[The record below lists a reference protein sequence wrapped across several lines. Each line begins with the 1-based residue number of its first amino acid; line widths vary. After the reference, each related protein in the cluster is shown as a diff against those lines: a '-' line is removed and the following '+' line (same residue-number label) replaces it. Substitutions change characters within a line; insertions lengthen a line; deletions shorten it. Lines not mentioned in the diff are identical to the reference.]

1 MEAVRAERRLVAI
14 LAVDI
19 VGYSRL
25 IEADEAQTLA
35 AIKAWRS
42 EIFDPFMED
51 YHGRIVKL
59 MGDGAIVEFGSV
71 VDAVACAVASQSK
84 IAARQVD
91 VPSQRR
97 LFLRMGI
104 NLGDVVVDGDD
115 LLGDGVNVAARLEQM
130 CEPGGLFVSG
140 TAFDHLQGKFELPL
154 EFIGEQHV
162 KNIQRPVRVY
172 RVKFEGE
179 TRHRQLNV
187 RSFRSWLIPA
197 AALVLLLLIAVPA
210 VWLTQSRESADA
222 ASIERMAFPL
232 PQTPSIAVLPFD
244 NLSSDAGQS
253 YFADGMTDDLITEL
267 SKLSG
272 IFVIARNSTF
282 TYKGKPT
289 KVQQVAEDL
298 GVHYI
303 LQGSVRR
310 EGNHVRVN
318 AQLIDAIDGHHLWAE
333 RYDGEMSGVFG
344 LQDRVIEQIVS
355 TLSVKLTSAEQSVA
369 AVPETTNPQAYDTLL
384 RGWDHLRRDS
394 EAETTTA
401 RAYFQK
407 AIVLDPNYSRAYA
420 SLAAANW
427 RTSVLSS
434 DFSRRENASK
444 NLPRNLAKAMEKPT
458 PLAYAISAQLLAQ
471 QGRYDEAFAAI
482 DRAMKLAPNDP
493 DNHVSMARVLNA
505 TGHAAEAEQQTRLA
519 MRLDPHPSRATL
531 RMLAVSFFSQGKYDK
546 AVDTFERVID
556 KKSDLLA
563 DYATLI
569 SSYGHLG
576 RTDGVQALIDQY
588 NKLAM
593 SSLGDPLTVQE
604 SAYDWYGNAFSYHRP
619 YITRLQEG
627 LRKAGLPEGA
637 GTDLAL
643 DDYVKLM
650 TLTKGELSVDRT
662 IKVDVMEAKAL
673 LARGVAFVDVRAPLN
688 YDNGHLPKAI
698 NLSLITGLSKESL
711 AKVAGKEDEVAFYSH
726 GKNGPYAAYASAKAI
741 GWGYT
746 HIYYFAGGFLEWDDE
761 GYPLVIEV
769 KRSLGQK

>member
-1 MEAVRAERRLVAI
+1 MEAIRAERRLVAI

-25 IEADEAQTLA
+25 MEADEARTLA

-42 EIFDPFMED
+42 EIFDPLMDD

-71 VDAVACAVASQSK
+71 VDAAACAVASQAK
-84 IAARQVD
+84 IAAREHD
-91 VPSQRR
+91 VAAEHR
-97 LFLRMGI
+97 LLFRMGI

-130 CEPGGLFVSG
+130 CEPGGLFISG

-172 RVKFEGE
+172 RVRFAGD
-179 TRHRQLNV
+179 TRPRRFAAGSFHRW
-187 RSFRSWLIPA
+187 RTPA
-197 AALVLLLLIAVPA
+197 VLVLLVLVGAAA
-210 VWLTQSRESADA
+210 VWLVQRRESADA
-222 ASIERMAFPL
+222 ASVAQMAYPL

-244 NLSSDAGQS
+244 NLSSDAGES

-289 KVQQVAEDL
+289 KAQQVAKDL

-303 LQGSVRR
+303 LEGSVRR

-344 LQDRVIEQIVS
+344 LQDRVIGQIVS
-355 TLSVKLTSAEQSVA
+355 TLSVKLTSAERSVA
-369 AVPETTNPQAYDTLL
+369 EVPETTNPQAYDMLL

-394 EAETTTA
+394 EAETATA
-401 RAYFQK
+401 TAFFQK

-427 RTSVLSS
+427 RTSILSW
-434 DFSRRENASK
+434 DFHRRETASK
-444 NLPRNLAKAMEKPT
+444 NLTRNLAKAMERPT
-458 PLAYAISAQLLAQ
+458 PLAYAISAQVLAQ
-471 QGRYDEAFAAI
+471 QERYDEAFAAI
-482 DRAMKLAPNDP
+482 DRAIKLAPNDP
-493 DNHVSMARVLNA
+493 DNRVGMARILNA
-505 TGHAAEAEQQTRLA
+505 TGHAVEAEQQARLA
-519 MRLDPHPSRATL
+519 MRFDPHPTRATL
-531 RMLAVSFFSQGKYDK
+531 RMLAVSFFSQGKY
-546 AVDTFERVID
+546 AEAADTFERAIGA
-556 KKSDLLA
+556 KSDLRA

-569 SSYGHLG
+569 SAYGHLA
-576 RTDGVQALIDQY
+576 RADGIQALVDRY
-588 NKLAM
+588 NKL
-593 SSLGDPLTVQE
+593 SISFLGDPLTVQE
-604 SAYDWYGNAFSYHRP
+604 SAYDWYGSAFGYHRP
-619 YITRLQEG
+619 YIALVQEG
-627 LRKAGLPEGA
+627 LRKAGMPEGA

-643 DDYVKLM
+643 ADYVKFM
-650 TLTKGELSVDRT
+650 ALTKGELSVDRT
-662 IKVDVMEAKAL
+662 IKIDVAEAKAL
-673 LARGVAFVDVRAPLN
+673 LARGVPFIDVRASLN
-688 YDNGHLPKAI
+688 YDNGHIPKAV
-698 NLSLITGLSKESL
+698 NLSLVTGLTKESL
-711 AKVAGKEDEVAFYSH
+711 AKVAGKDDEVGFYCQ
-726 GKNGPYAAYASAKAI
+726 GKSCTYAAYASAKAI
-741 GWGYT
+741 AWGYT
-746 HIYYFAGGFLEWDDE
+746 RVYYFAGGYLEWDDE

-769 KRSLGQK
+769 NR

>member
-25 IEADEAQTLA
+25 IEADEARTLA

-84 IAARQVD
+84 VAACQVD
-91 VPSQRR
+91 VPVQRR
-97 LFLRMGI
+97 LLLRMGI
-104 NLGDVVVDGDD
+104 NLGDVVVDEDD

-172 RVKFEGE
+172 RVRFEGN
-179 TRHRQLNV
+179 TRLRRFNLK
-187 RSFRSWLIPA
+187 SFRRWRIPA
-197 AALVLLLLIAVPA
+197 ALAFLLLISVPA
-210 VWLTQSRESADA
+210 VWLAQTRESADA
-222 ASIERMAFPL
+222 ASVARMAFPL
-232 PQTPSIAVLPFD
+232 PQTPSIAFLPFD

-289 KVQQVAEDL
+289 KVQQVAEEL

-303 LQGSVRR
+303 LEGSVRR

-344 LQDRVIEQIVS
+344 LQDRVIGQIVS
-355 TLSVKLTSAEQSVA
+355 TLSVKLTSAERSVA
-369 AVPETTNPQAYDTLL
+369 AVPETTNPQAYDSLL

-394 EAETTTA
+394 EAETATA
-401 RAYFQK
+401 SDFFQK

-427 RTSVLSS
+427 RTSILSW
-434 DFSRRENASK
+434 DFYRRETASK
-444 NLPRNLAKAMEKPT
+444 NLIRNLAKAMEKPT
-458 PLAYAISAQLLAQ
+458 PLAYAISAQVLAQ
-471 QGRYDEAFAAI
+471 QGRYDEAFTAI

-493 DNHVSMARVLNA
+493 DNHVGLARILNA
-505 TGHAAEAEQQTRLA
+505 KGRATEAEQQARLA
-519 MRLDPHPSRATL
+519 MRFDPHPSRATL
-531 RMLAVSFFSQGKYDK
+531 RMLAVSFFSQGKYVE
-546 AVDTFERVID
+546 AVDTFERVIG
-556 KKSDLLA
+556 KKSDLRA

-569 SSYGHLG
+569 ASYGHLG
-576 RTDGVQALIDQY
+576 RTDGIQTLIDQY
-588 NKLAM
+588 NTLAM
-593 SSLGDPLTVQE
+593 SFLGDPLTVQE
-604 SAYDWYGNAFSYHRP
+604 SAYDWYGSAFSYHRP

-643 DDYVKLM
+643 DDYVKFM
-650 TLTKGELSVDRT
+650 ALTKGELSVDRT
-662 IKVDVMEAKAL
+662 IKIDVTEAKAL
-673 LARGVAFVDVRAPLN
+673 LARGVPFIDVRASLN
-688 YDNGHLPKAI
+688 YDNGHIPKAI
-698 NLSLITGLSKESL
+698 NLSLVTGLSKESL
-711 AKVAGKEDEVAFYSH
+711 AMVGGKEGEVAFYCQ
-726 GKNGPYAAYASAKAI
+726 GKSCTYAAYASAKAI
-741 GWGYT
+741 AWGYT

-769 KRSLGQK
+769 KR

>member
-14 LAVDI
+14 LAVDV

-25 IEADEAQTLA
+25 MEADESRTLA

-42 EIFDPFMED
+42 EIFDPLRQD

-59 MGDGAIVEFGSV
+59 MGDGAIVEFASV
-71 VDAVACAVASQSK
+71 VDAVTCAVASQNAV
-84 IAARQVD
+84 AARQAD
-91 VPSQRR
+91 VPSEHR
-97 LFLRMGI
+97 LLLRMGI
-104 NLGDVVVDGDD
+104 NLGDVVVEGED

-140 TAFDHLQGKFELPL
+140 TAFDHLQGKFEMPL
-154 EFIGEQHV
+154 EFIGEHHV

-172 RVKFEGE
+172 RVRFGGNAAPRRVNLKS
-179 TRHRQLNV
+179 V
-187 RSFRSWLIPA
+187 RGRRIA
-197 AALVLLLLIAVPA
+197 AALALLVALGLAA
-210 VWLTQSRESADA
+210 TWLVQRRESADA
-222 ASIERMAFPL
+222 ASVASMALPL
-232 PQTPSIAVLPFD
+232 PQTPSIAVLPFE
-244 NLSSDAGQS
+244 NLSSDVGQS

-289 KVQQVAEDL
+289 KAQQVAEEL

-303 LQGSVRR
+303 LEGSVRR

-344 LQDRVIEQIVS
+344 LQDRVIGQIVS
-355 TLSVKLTSAEQSVA
+355 TLSVKLTSAEKSVA
-369 AVPETTNPQAYDTLL
+369 AVAETMKPQAYDMLL

-394 EAETTTA
+394 EAETAMATDF
-401 RAYFQK
+401 FQK

-427 RTSVLSS
+427 RTSILSWDS
-434 DFSRRENASK
+434 YRRETASK
-444 NLPRNLAKAMEKPT
+444 NLIRNLEKAMEKPT
-458 PLAYAISAQLLAQ
+458 PLAYAISAQVLAQ
-471 QGRYDEAFAAI
+471 QGRYDEAFADI

-493 DNHVSMARVLNA
+493 DNHVGLARILNA
-505 TGHAAEAEQQTRLA
+505 KGRAVEAEQEARLA
-519 MRLDPHPSRATL
+519 MRFDPHPARATL
-531 RMLAVSFFSQGKYDK
+531 RMLAVALFSQEKYDE
-546 AVDTFERVID
+546 AAGAFERVIGE
-556 KKSDLLA
+556 KSDLQA

-576 RTDGVQALIDQY
+576 RTEGLQRLIDQY
-588 NKLAM
+588 NKLAA

-604 SAYDWYGNAFSYHRP
+604 SGYDWYGSAFNYHRP

-627 LRKAGLPEGA
+627 IRKAGLPEGA
-637 GTDLAL
+637 DTDLAF
-643 DDYVKLM
+643 DDYAKLM
-650 TLTKGELSVDRT
+650 TQTKAELSIERT
-662 IKVDVMEAKAL
+662 IKVDVAEARAL
-673 LARGVAFVDVRAPLN
+673 LQRGVLFIDVRAPLY
-688 YDNGHLPKAI
+688 YDNGHIPKAV
-698 NLSLITGLSKESL
+698 NLSLVTGLSKESL
-711 AKVAGKEDEVAFYSH
+711 AKVAAKEDEIVFYCQ
-726 GKNGPYAAYASAKAI
+726 GRNCTYAAYASAKAVA
-741 GWGYT
+741 WGYT
-746 HIYYFAGGFLEWDDE
+746 HVYYFAGGFLDWYDE

-769 KRSLGQK
+769 R